1 VAAPLFAPVLLLLAA
16 AGADAP
22 TAAPAA
28 PDTTAPVPA
37 VTPPASAAPPPA
49 PAAPPPAAPPPAVGP
64 GPTTEEAQQD
74 LEARLI
80 QLQREVEGLQKQR
93 AAWEDMRRALDELG
107 PRVDELSHRVEQPP
121 AQSRPSPLRNP
132 SESSRFFR
140 NGDGSTWLRP
150 EVRLQAGYSGTLAPA
165 GPGEKAPPVT
175 CLPPSMPPGPG
186 VNSCST
192 FLIQHAEL
200 QFEGSLLQRR
210 FEYRLLFDFID
221 PQYLKDA
228 FVQWRHGNWIAV
240 RVGQYKLPFG
250 FQRYLRSTYYDFV
263 DLSET
268 MTAFSVERDIGVM
281 VLGRPLGG
289 RLQYQLTVTNGAG
302 AGKLND
308 NRDLAYT
315 ARVVAAPWG
324 ALPDSEGDLVGQPRP
339 LVSIGA
345 AGYFNLLPTDVIL
358 RTGNSQ
364 AITDLDGNGR
374 IDNVAVWQGAV
385 ELRVHFRGAAL
396 QAEFF
401 HRLEHP
407 GADVGDRTFRGEYLQ
422 ASYFVIPHF
431 LAVDARVERTDLPL
445 YGATLAQRNA
455 SGHRIDGQ
463 TAGVSAFVRG
473 HDLKFQA
480 DYTHL
485 HTDGVVLPMGTYS
498 PNSHRLRVTAQ
509 LMF

>member
-1 VAAPLFAPVLLLLAA
+1 MAAPLFAPVLLLLAA
-16 AGADAP
+16 AGADVSVVAP
-22 TAAPAA
+22 DATGPGPAVTPTAPAA
-28 PDTTAPVPA
+28 IAPVPA
-37 VTPPASAAPPPA
+37 AAPPPA
-49 PAAPPPAAPPPAVGP
+49 SPPAAAAPAQTP
-64 GPTTEEAQQD
+64 GEMQQD
-74 LEARLI
+74 LEAQLI
-80 QLQREVEGLQKQR
+80 QLRRDLDGLQKQR
-93 AAWEDMRRALDELG
+93 AAWNDMRRTLDQLG
-107 PRVDELSHRVEQPP
+107 PRVDELSRRLEQPP
-121 AQSRPSPLRNP
+121 QPTTPSPLRNP

-140 NGDGSTWLRP
+140 NSDGSSWLRP
-150 EVRLQAGYSGTLAPA
+150 EVRLQAGYSGTLIHP
-165 GPGEKAPPVT
+165 GPGAPSAPIA
-175 CLPPSMPPGPG
+175 CSPPG
-186 VNSCST
+186 VNSTPGVNRCST

-200 QFEGSLLQRR
+200 QFAGSVRERL
-210 FEYRLLFDFID
+210 FEYRLLFDFVD

-268 MTAFSVERDIGVM
+268 MTAFSVERDIGMM

-289 RLQYQLTVTNGAG
+289 RLQYQLAVTNGAG
-302 AGKLND
+302 AGKLNE

-315 ARVVAAPWG
+315 ARVVASPWG
-324 ALPDSEGDLVGQPRP
+324 PLPDSEGDLVGRRRP

-345 AGYFNLLPTDVIL
+345 AGYFNLVPTDVVL
-358 RTGNSQ
+358 RTGNPLANS
-364 AITDLDGNGR
+364 DLDGNGR
-374 IDNVAVWQGAV
+374 TDNVAVWQGNV

-396 QAEFF
+396 QAELFR
-401 HRLEHP
+401 RLEHP
-407 GADVGDRTFRGEYLQ
+407 GADVADRTFRGEYLQ

-445 YGATLAQRNA
+445 YGTALAQRNA

-473 HDLKFQA
+473 HDLKLQA

-485 HTDGVVLPMGTYS
+485 RTEGVVSPQGAAYS
-498 PNSHRLRVTAQ
+498 PDSHRLRVTAQ

>member
-1 VAAPLFAPVLLLLAA
+1 MAAPLFAPVLLLLAA
-16 AGADAP
+16 GGADAR
-22 TAAPAA
+22 AVAPAA
-28 PDTTAPVPA
+28 PDATAPA
-37 VTPPASAAPPPA
+37 LAATPPA
-49 PAAPPPAAPPPAVGP
+49 PAATAPAPPPAAAPA
-64 GPTTEEAQQD
+64 PTPDETQQD

-80 QLQREVEGLQKQR
+80 QMQRELDALQKER
-93 AAWEDMRRALDELG
+93 AAWEDMRRTLDELG
-107 PRVDELSHRVEQPP
+107 PRVDELSRRVEPP
-121 AQSRPSPLRNP
+121 PPPRPSQPRNP
-132 SESSRFFR
+132 NEASRFFR
-140 NGDGSTWLRP
+140 NADGSTWFRP
-150 EVRLQAGYSGTLAPA
+150 EVRLQAGYSGTLAPK
-165 GPGEKAPPVT
+165 GPGQKVAPVA
-175 CLPPSMPPGPG
+175 CPSPGGNNWSPG
-186 VNSCST
+186 GNNCST
-192 FLIQHAEL
+192 FVIQHAEL
-200 QFEGSLLQRR
+200 QFEGSLLQRS

-268 MTAFSVERDIGVM
+268 MNAFSVERDIGVM

-289 RLQYQLTVTNGAG
+289 RLQYQLAVTNGAG

-324 ALPDSEGDLVGQPRP
+324 PLPDSEGDLVGQRRP

-345 AGYFNLLPTDVIL
+345 AGYFNLVPTDVIT
-358 RTGNSQ
+358 RTGNPQ
-364 AITDLDGNGR
+364 AFTDVDGNGR
-374 IDNVAVWQGAV
+374 VDNVAVWQGGV

-396 QAEFF
+396 QAELF

-407 GADVGDRTFRGEYLQ
+407 GADVADRSFQGEYLQ

-445 YGATLAQRNA
+445 YGAPLATRLA
-455 SGHRIDGQ
+455 SGNHIDGQ
-463 TAGVSAFVRG
+463 TAGISAFVRG
-473 HDLKFQA
+473 HDLKFQV

-485 HTDGVVLPMGTYS
+485 RTEGVAVPPVTYS
-498 PNSHRLRVTAQ
+498 PDSHRLRVTAQ